1 MARVRRREIEIGGPE
16 GLLRRQAARVLA
28 CAAIQVV
35 VVGLAGADPARAGDP
50 ASGRAAREADA
61 ASEAAVCASG
71 VGEARARVVQA
82 RYDGIRDLSARFEQ
96 RSESAT
102 FAGTA
107 LMDDGAKRGEVV
119 FAKPG
124 RMRWTYRTPE
134 ESLVVSDGNVLWL
147 HDVSGATATRLEVT
161 AGYLTG
167 AALEFLLGDG
177 RILES
182 FDVLATACEGDLV
195 HLDLTP
201 REEASYERLGL
212 VATPTG
218 DITETSVTDL
228 FGNRTTIRFED
239 VEVNQK
245 PPARLF
251 QFSPPEGVEIIDY
264 AGTPGGSG

>member
-1 MARVRRREIEIGGPE
+1 MARVKRREIENGGPS
-16 GLLRRQAARVLA
+16 GPLRRRVARLFAWAAVPVVVLGVAGVDAAR
-28 CAAIQVV
+28 
-35 VVGLAGADPARAGDP
+35 ADDPTTGPAP
-50 ASGRAAREADA
+50 A
-61 ASEAAVCASG
+61 ASESTLCAPG
-71 VGEARARVVQA
+71 VGAARARAVQA

-147 HDVSGATATRLEVT
+147 HDVSGGTATRLEVT

-239 VEVNQK
+239 VEVNQA
-245 PPARLF
+245 PPAKRF
-251 QFSPPEGVEIIDY
+251 EFTPPEGVEVIDY
-264 AGTPGGSG
+264 AGTPGGG